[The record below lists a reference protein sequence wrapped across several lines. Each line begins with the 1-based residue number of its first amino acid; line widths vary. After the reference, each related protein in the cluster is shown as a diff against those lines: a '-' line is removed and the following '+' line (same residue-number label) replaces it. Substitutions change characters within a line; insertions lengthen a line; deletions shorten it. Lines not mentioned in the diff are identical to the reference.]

1 MPIIADEHAP
11 YAPPRAVLS
20 IIEGFRDRGLQ
31 TPFTQEVL
39 IRAGVSDS
47 LAPRTLQALKL
58 LDLVDGDG
66 EPTQQFSDLAKAP
79 QAEFPERLAAI
90 LHAAYQDVFK
100 FVNLEGDDYQRV
112 RDAFRHYKPRGQQGR
127 MVTLFLH
134 LCYEAGLTEELLKP
148 PRAAKATSNPAHRP
162 RHSRKKAGKKT
173 LAAPDDSAPA
183 SPKADVEFTASPT
196 PSSGQHPLIR
206 GMIHSLPE
214 AGSEWPQRARNAWVK
229 AALANFDLVY
239 ELPPEDREGGAG
251 DL

>member
-1 MPIIADEHAP
+1 MPIIADGQAP
-11 YAPPRAVLS
+11 YAPPAAVLS

-31 TPFTQEVL
+31 TPFTLEVL
-39 IRAGVSDS
+39 TRAGVSES

-79 QAEFPERLAAI
+79 QAEFADRLATI

-100 FVNLEGDDYQRV
+100 FVNLDVDDYQRV
-112 RDAFRHYKPRGQQGR
+112 RDAFRHYKPRGQQER

-134 LCYEAGLTEELLKP
+134 LCSNAGLTEGTLKP
-148 PRAAKATSNPAHRP
+148 PRAAKPSGSSTTRP
-162 RHSRKKAGKKT
+162 RQKPKKAKNPT
-173 LAAPDDSAPA
+173 AINPSTRIAPKGEA
-183 SPKADVEFTASPT
+183 EFTASPA

-206 GMIHSLPE
+206 GLIQSLPE
-214 AGSEWPQRARNAWVK
+214 SGSEWPQRARNAWVK

-239 ELPPEDREGGAG
+239 ELPPGDREGG
-251 DL
+251 DPDP